1 MQDIGCLGSGIRAMM
16 TADRAR
22 GARARGKQIS
32 RAKGKAERRVMQLC
46 AEGVIRMKGM
56 QARMGG
62 KVLHKWVGRA
72 ACTHGSMHMERKE

>member
-1 MQDIGCLGSGIRAMM
+1 MQDIGCLGSGIRAKM

-46 AEGVIRMKGM
+46 AEGDIGMIRLH
-56 QARMGG
+56 ARMGG
-62 KVLHKWVGRA
+62 KVLHK
-72 ACTHGSMHMERKE
+72 